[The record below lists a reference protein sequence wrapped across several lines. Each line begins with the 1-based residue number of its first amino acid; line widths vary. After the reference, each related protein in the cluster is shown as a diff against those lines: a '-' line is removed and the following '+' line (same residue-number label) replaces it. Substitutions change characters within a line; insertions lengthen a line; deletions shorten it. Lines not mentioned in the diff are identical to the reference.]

1 MATTPTRLSKQA
13 RREQLLDT
21 AVAIVRTRGADG
33 LTLVTLAEEAGVSRP
48 VVYGHFATRPGLL
61 LALHRRLDERHRAAV
76 TRALR
81 SAATGADAVARAIST
96 AYFACATDMPELG
109 AVTAA
114 LKGSPEME
122 AVRHDSADRYAELM
136 ATVLRPYSPLAPKDL
151 GLRCAGVLG
160 AADALAAELN
170 RRRAT
175 DDETVA
181 ALTGLIMGSLGSGAE
196 AGRGA
201 GPAETEAGGAGAGL
215 GTGPAG
221 SGAGAETEAGPGA

>member
-175 DDETVA
+175 DDEAVA